1 MVNEKDKRNRF
12 ISINRKAKYNYHIN
26 DKYEAGVI
34 LLGSEVKSLRMGH
47 GNLAESYAQ
56 EEDGEIWIRNFHIS
70 DYQPATIVKHEPE
83 RPRKLLLKKKEIGKI
98 LGAIKKQGMTII
110 PLSIYFNNRGIA
122 KIEIGIAKG
131 KKLYDKRQ
139 DIKSRDWQKN
149 KARILRAKNN

>member
-1 MVNEKDKRNRF
+1 MVSEKDKRNRF
-12 ISINRKAKYNYHIN
+12 ISINRKARYNYHIS
-26 DKYEAGVI
+26 DKYEAGII

-47 GNLAESYAQ
+47 GSLAESYAQ
-56 EEDGEIWIRNFHIS
+56 EESGEIWIRNFHIS
-70 DYQPATIVKHEPE
+70 DYQPATIVKHEPV
-83 RPRKLLLKKKEIGKI
+83 RPRKLLLKKKEIGRI

-110 PLSIYFNNRGIA
+110 PLSVYFNGRGIA
-122 KIEIGIAKG
+122 KLEIGIAKG